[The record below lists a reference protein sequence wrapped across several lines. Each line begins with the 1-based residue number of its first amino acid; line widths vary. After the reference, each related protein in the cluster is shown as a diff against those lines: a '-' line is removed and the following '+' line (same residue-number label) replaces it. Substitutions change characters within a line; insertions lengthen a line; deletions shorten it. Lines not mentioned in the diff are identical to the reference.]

1 MWDVLSLCF
10 WQESESERQGACAGE
25 PECLRVLLPVIMIIA
40 RFLAVCE
47 HVRLVAV
54 LFSKAHA
61 FRGVCLCLLPLATLL
76 PCIAYTCMQGLVSE
90 VRYMLAMRWCATRPA
105 YALALEV
112 LQANPSQYSHRLCR
126 SSVVV
131 FGARLGA
138 KVKPRPSREGDLVSS
153 QPHLVFRASRAC
165 KSRIPCGCCGQGEE
179 RRQIS
184 AEPAVCCPCRLG
196 FRVSPSFWKKYGD
209 WKDGF
214 STERIEMGC
223 GPCGVSGGGA
233 V

>member
-1 MWDVLSLCF
+1 MSTWDVLSLCF
-10 WQESESERQGACAGE
+10 WQESERERQGACAGE

-61 FRGVCLCLLPLATLL
+61 FRGVCLCLFPLATLL
-76 PCIAYTCMQGLVSE
+76 PCIAYTCMQGLVSD

-112 LQANPSQYSHRLCR
+112 LQANPSQYGHRLCR

-131 FGARLGA
+131 SLERDWA
-138 KVKPRPSREGDLVSS
+138 PR
-153 QPHLVFRASRAC
+153 
-165 KSRIPCGCCGQGEE
+165 
-179 RRQIS
+179 
-184 AEPAVCCPCRLG
+184 
-196 FRVSPSFWKKYGD
+196 
-209 WKDGF
+209 
-214 STERIEMGC
+214 
-223 GPCGVSGGGA
+223 
-233 V
+233 